1 MPRPAN
7 LPRLTVD
14 SVMKIAHDQ
23 ALRHANLPLD
33 QQIASPAMRQ
43 AIEQVWTLVKGRLG
57 QSEEV
62 ARLDELIGR
71 VVRPR

>member
-14 SVMKIAHDQ
+14 SVMKMAHDQ
-23 ALRHANLPLD
+23 ALRHASLPLD

-43 AIEQVWTLVKGRLG
+43 AIEQV
-57 QSEEV
+57 
-62 ARLDELIGR
+62 
-71 VVRPR
+71 

>member
-1 MPRPAN
+1 MPRPTS
-7 LPRLTVD
+7 LPRLTID
-14 SVMKIAHDQ
+14 SVMKMAHEQ
-23 ALRHANLPLD
+23 ALRHANLPQD

-43 AIEQVWTLVKGRLG
+43 AIEQVWALVKGRLG

>member
-1 MPRPAN
+1 MPRPVN
-7 LPRLTVD
+7 LPHLTVD
-14 SVMKIAHDQ
+14 SVMKMAHDQ

-33 QQIASPAMRQ
+33 QQIASTAMRK